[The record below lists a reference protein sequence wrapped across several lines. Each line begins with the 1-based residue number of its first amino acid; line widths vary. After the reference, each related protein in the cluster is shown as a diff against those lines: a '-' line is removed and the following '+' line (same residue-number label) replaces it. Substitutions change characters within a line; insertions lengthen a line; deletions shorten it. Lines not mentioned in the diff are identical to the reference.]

1 MVVGSVAVPSVL
13 PVVTFGVIVVVVAFV
28 VVGVAVDPVVDCLV
42 VVGVVFVVV
51 VLLIGVVVLGV
62 VIAGVVLNVEGASV
76 GTGTPLP
83 GLIIISEH
91 PQNSSCGPYPSP
103 HVPSSSQPQLFPF

>member
-13 PVVTFGVIVVVVAFV
+13 PVVTFGVIVVVVALV
-28 VVGVAVDPVVDCLV
+28 VVGVAVDP

-62 VIAGVVLNVEGASV
+62 VTVGVVLNVEGASV

-103 HVPSSSQPQLFPF
+103 HRPSSSQPQLFPV